1 MTKIPPLNAEQKQLV
16 ETHLSLVKQVIHFE
30 IITNETL
37 YGFEYDDLYQEGC
50 IYLCK
55 AAFRYQPEK
64 GASFSTFARKVV
76 TNGLRTY
83 CRIMCNKQKRLTNL
97 IITAESNDE
106 LLFEETCVE
115 DEWERII
122 SQRDTMCLLG
132 ALKKQYK
139 GSVRLGIEALEW
151 KVKGFT
157 GSEIAKMHGVKPNL
171 VGAWISKAVK
181 KLRKNSMF
189 ILWISQFPEY
199 KQKLE
204 LTGK

>member
-1 MTKIPPLNAEQKQLV
+1 M
-16 ETHLSLVKQVIHFE
+16 
-30 IITNETL
+30 
-37 YGFEYDDLYQEGC
+37 
-50 IYLCK
+50 CK
-55 AAFRYQPEK
+55 AAFSYQPEK
-64 GASFSTFARKVV
+64 GASFSTFARKVI

-97 IITAESNDE
+97 MINAESNDE
-106 LLFEETCVE
+106 LLFEQTSVE

-122 SQRDTMCLLG
+122 SQYDTMCLLG
-132 ALKKQYK
+132 ALKKQYN

-157 GSEIAKMHGVKPNL
+157 GSEIAKMYGVKPNL

-181 KLRKNSMF
+181 KLRKNGMF

-204 LTGK
+204 LTDK